1 MLKMKSRIFF
11 FIISH
16 TWRKQFK
23 FSSMITDASYS
34 TFMWISGK
42 ELTTH
47 AYIYSSFRLA
57 YKYIII
63 PIFKISFS
71 WECELVVICLV
82 YNYSRVTQDTQQS
95 THDCRLATIA
105 TNVYEN
111 PLDLN
116 PIFSNSSQRLTMW

>member
-1 MLKMKSRIFF
+1 
-11 FIISH
+11 
-16 TWRKQFK
+16 
-23 FSSMITDASYS
+23 
-34 TFMWISGK
+34 MWISGK